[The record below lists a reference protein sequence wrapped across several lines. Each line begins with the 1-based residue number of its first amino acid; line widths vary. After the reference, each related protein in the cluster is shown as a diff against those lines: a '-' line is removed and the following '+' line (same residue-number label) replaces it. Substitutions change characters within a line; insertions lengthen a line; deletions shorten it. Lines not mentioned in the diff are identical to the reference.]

1 MSGTASEKP
10 LPSLPPPPLTS
21 LSSES
26 RQHRSHFI
34 RHILSEIS
42 LDHDASPPG
51 DSLAVEDW
59 ARAIEDALDDLS
71 LVISRE
77 NWLKGFRRRAEEKR
91 KQARQHRPGSA
102 DADSAHWGSLLK
114 PRAVAQPGT
123 PQQTTGPKADGTTSK
138 ASSST
143 SSNMPPSAGSSQGH
157 TASIASSTSSNTIGD
172 KEKQHSKET
181 HAIRHDD
188 EPVVDQDEAHHIL
201 TQIRKF
207 TSTSSLPNPEGT
219 SDVFNHLVLCAAP
232 FGSGTTHVSSGS
244 AATPT
249 MAHASCVYMSGVFS
263 VSVSKAPSGV
273 VGQQNTTILYGLND
287 WESSLALSQSSKS
300 QLRVVGGTFVL
311 LGATSPQQHQSL
323 ITVLRASIYFHLAL
337 VLDQHLYSDFG
348 IKLTKPRPK
357 LEDADSP
364 ISKQSSP
371 GEDRLALDYPS
382 SPSTSGIRS
391 SLFNFFSKRAA
402 SAFSHRS
409 STISSS
415 PVPQQTS
422 QYTGGDGTTGSRG
435 HGLGRNRTIQ
445 VPRKSADGSH
455 NSPIDDFSAGATSRS
470 SLDSIGRRIRR
481 FSLRGGDAGK
491 RGMRTK
497 KALPEIDRDAEEDPN
512 KPYSSALRKIEKSR
526 DILSTSFDVVVPLPD
541 MLVKLAKLEQEG
553 KDGRT
558 TLLGWEE
565 PGSESGKEAW
575 GRGMSGLTGFTR
587 HQELSVLVSR
597 SVVRRETTIPAGSSG
612 LETSNRVAVPHA
624 HTAEPEGLPSLSA
637 DVKDDTQEGKDI
649 KDVKEGK
656 PDVKDVIA
664 KEAPKDESVK
674 LESKDSKPDAK
685 NTATKDTAKDSTK
698 ETKTSAIRTHNPCGR
713 PRWTTFW
720 YYSESSSLSLP
731 KRDHDPTLGEVI
743 QNLSA
748 AFSLDCDEPRCH
760 YKCGEHQLKFVHD
773 GVRVDVH
780 LSSAEGEGNEEG
792 KGKEKA
798 GNAIPLRMWEACT
811 VCDKKSMVREMSDG
825 TYLLSF
831 AKYLEL
837 LIYSTL
843 IHSSSICEHTS
854 ATNPEHQSDSKP
866 NKFNITRHFS
876 ASETCTVTFTLS
888 EAKDTFELHLPR
900 LQMSRTGADSKDK
913 ARHPLSSDSDSPN
926 HGAMLLEEDR
936 IQLRREIKLF
946 WEGVS
951 DYLDKIEGTLSGPD
965 GDVTKRALPRLP
977 SVTDDAYEDMFAPQT
992 TSTISTYLTT
1002 GSSLSSGDSMMDPVV
1017 VRVSREDHQHS
1028 SQSSQTSA
1036 LTTTTTAA
1044 GDDPRLLLASMR
1056 YSFQRAEQS
1065 LYGQLAHSPITLLND
1080 VRRSFLASGRGA
1092 EKRVTAWKKKHLS
1105 LLLNANQQDLLGEL
1119 KPPEPG
1125 WWDKKCH
1132 PLPGG
1137 YVVVQ
1142 EGDLGSII
1150 AFTLSSAD
1158 FLMGLCNAPLN
1169 RSTSATNLASST
1181 STGTVASEFHSPF
1194 QPSTPSATS
1203 ATTTKGYKFFSN
1215 SSALSQQQQLDP
1227 DKEDVVWHETEAC
1240 AAVVTRKE
1248 HTRDSASLLSIR
1260 DMLRSRTPIEPG
1272 GGGASGTLSSAKAA
1286 SPIPPSAWSKPA
1298 DAQLSREEAGGTVF
1312 GLPQDTIETAGKVL
1326 QGLEATPSNA
1336 ASASSSSLS
1345 PSKREREQGNDRETD
1360 KDRGREKPPALSS
1373 SAFSSVSDVTVG
1385 LLQSVLPPEV
1395 PPKDHPGSTFGS
1407 PPLGGQKSQQ
1417 QASASFANTLTNS
1430 LSYALRLVSS
1440 GASTPR
1446 GGSVTAI
1453 LPAPPA
1459 KPHHGLLLID
1469 GNVPE
1474 EKPHIRYEVMVG
1486 KRIKLACT
1494 VYYARQFDLLR
1505 KRCGIDD
1512 IFVKSLSHSTNWAAE
1527 GGKSRANFWKT
1538 SDDRFVIKTL
1548 VNAWNV
1554 ADLHVLLESGPSYF
1568 RYMESTVSKPTVLV
1582 KILGVYTVEVKN
1594 SESGTTSKVDLVV
1607 MENLFYNYKVDKT
1620 FDLKGIQG
1628 RKVKVSAG
1636 DVQEGQR
1643 RQTLFDGEWIEGQQK
1658 ALMLVRPE
1666 WKKVLREAVKSDADF
1681 LAKMNIMDYSLLLG
1695 IDLKSKQLTCGL
1707 VDTIGSYTFA
1717 KTLEYKAKQGLQSGK
1732 DITVIPPA
1740 EYEERFVNAMEG
1752 YFIACPDKWSRPLDD
1767 RRIPHSSEQLPSVL

>member
-26 RQHRSHFI
+26 RQHRGHFI

-42 LDHDASPPG
+42 LDHGASPPG

-123 PQQTTGPKADGTTSK
+123 SQQTTAPKADGTTSK
-138 ASSST
+138 ASTST
-143 SSNMPPSAGSSQGH
+143 SSNMPPSAGSSQ
-157 TASIASSTSSNTIGD
+157 
-172 KEKQHSKET
+172 
-181 HAIRHDD
+181 
-188 EPVVDQDEAHHIL
+188 DQDEAHHIL

-207 TSTSSLPNPEGT
+207 TSTSSLPNLEGT
-219 SDVFNHLVLCAAP
+219 GDVFNHLVLCAAP

-244 AATPT
+244 AATST
-249 MAHASCVYMSGVFS
+249 LAHASCVYMSGVFS
-263 VSVSKAPSGV
+263 VSVSKAPSVV

-311 LGATSPQQHQSL
+311 LGATSPQQHHSL
-323 ITVLRASIYFHLAL
+323 ITVLRTSIYFHLAL
-337 VLDQHLYSDFG
+337 VLDQHLYHDFG

-409 STISSS
+409 STIS
-415 PVPQQTS
+415 
-422 QYTGGDGTTGSRG
+422 
-435 HGLGRNRTIQ
+435 I
-445 VPRKSADGSH
+445 PRKSADGSH

-491 RGMRTK
+491 RGVRTK

-541 MLVKLAKLEQEG
+541 VLVRLAKLEQEG

-597 SVVRRETTIPAGSSG
+597 SV
-612 LETSNRVAVPHA
+612 
-624 HTAEPEGLPSLSA
+624 
-637 DVKDDTQEGKDI
+637 
-649 KDVKEGK
+649 
-656 PDVKDVIA
+656 
-664 KEAPKDESVK
+664 
-674 LESKDSKPDAK
+674 DSKPDAK
-685 NTATKDTAKDSTK
+685 STATKDSTKDSTK

-720 YYSESSSLSLP
+720 YYSESSPLSLP

-780 LSSAEGEGNEEG
+780 LSSAEGEGIEEG
-792 KGKEKA
+792 KGKEKT

-811 VCDKKSMVREMSDG
+811 VCDKKSVVREMSDG

-843 IHSSSICEHTS
+843 VHSSSICEHNTLS

-951 DYLDKIEGTLSGPD
+951 DYLDKIVRVFISQFIPASTLTFDDVQEGTLSGPD

-977 SVTDDAYEDMFAPQT
+977 SVTDDAYEDMFAPQA

-1150 AFTLSSAD
+1150 AFTLRSA
-1158 FLMGLCNAPLN
+1158 
-1169 RSTSATNLASST
+1169 SATNLASST

-1272 GGGASGTLSSAKAA
+1272 GGGATLSSAKAG

-1298 DAQLSREEAGGTVF
+1298 DARLSKEEAGGTVF
-1312 GLPQDTIETAGKVL
+1312 GLPQDTIETAGNVL
-1326 QGLEATPSNA
+1326 QGLEAKPSNA

-1345 PSKREREQGNDRETD
+1345 PSKREREQGNDRETE

-1373 SAFSSVSDVTVG
+1373 SAFSSVSDVNVG

-1453 LPAPPA
+1453 VPAPPA

-1474 EKPHIRYEVMVG
+1474 ERPHIRYEVMVG

-1681 LAKMNIMDYSLLLG
+1681 LAKMNIMDYSQVILFFLLLG
-1695 IDLKSKQLTCGL
+1695 IDLESKQLTCGL

-1752 YFIACPDKWSRPLDD
+1752 YFIACPGERRNFLVVFFTVVDGSGIDKWSRPLDD